1 MFTKTLLQTLA
12 IAGVTAAAPM
22 AACSL
27 GKRQSN
33 STTPGSSTGGS
44 DSINEGFVNKGKLYV
59 KAIGIRVSRCLRQ
72 LLTFLPFIFRYYGNI
87 ADPGTLSNGNT
98 QSILNA
104 DFGQIT
110 CEVSSL
116 QYSLAFM

>member
-1 MFTKTLLQTLA
+1 MFTKTVLQTLA
-12 IAGVTAAAPM
+12 IAGVAAAAPL

-44 DSINEGFVNKGKLYV
+44 DSINEGFVNKGKL
-59 KAIGIRVSRCLRQ
+59 
-72 LLTFLPFIFRYYGNI
+72 YYGNI

-116 QYSLAFM
+116 QYSPAFM